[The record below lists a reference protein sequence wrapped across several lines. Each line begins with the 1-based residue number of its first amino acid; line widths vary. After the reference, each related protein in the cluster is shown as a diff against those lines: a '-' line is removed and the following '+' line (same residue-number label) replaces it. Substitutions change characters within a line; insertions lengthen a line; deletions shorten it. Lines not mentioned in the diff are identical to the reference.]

1 VLRPI
6 SLRLLSTCL
15 LGVCLLCIQVCA
27 QDPPRVGVIDFY
39 GVHKT
44 PEAKVRKELGIK
56 EGDMLPRS
64 KGGTEE
70 RIEAIP
76 GITEARLE
84 AVCCDANHKAILYV
98 GIEEKG
104 APHFNYRPP
113 PSGEAQLPANI
124 APIYARFLGAVA
136 AAGQK
141 GPVSEDLTRGHSFMS
156 DPKVR
161 ALQEA
166 FVDLATTYPTELRN
180 VLREGANEEQRAMAA
195 YILGYAPNKMR
206 VVNDLQYA
214 LQDPDDTVRNNA
226 MRSLAA
232 FAVLKQKDPT
242 VELKIEPIWLVALL
256 NSLIWGDRHTAAVT
270 LVTITEQRD
279 PETLSLIKERAMPA
293 LAEMASWKTL
303 AHALPA
309 YILMGRAGG
318 LKESELQDAWSKGQ
332 RMAIIKKVMAEQ

>member
-1 VLRPI
+1 
-6 SLRLLSTCL
+6 
-15 LGVCLLCIQVCA
+15 
-27 QDPPRVGVIDFY
+27 
-39 GVHKT
+39 
-44 PEAKVRKELGIK
+44 
-56 EGDMLPRS
+56 MLPRS
-64 KGGTEE
+64 KGGTED
-70 RIEAIP
+70 RIEEIP
-76 GITEARLE
+76 GVTQARLE
-84 AVCCDANHKAILYV
+84 AVCCDQNHKAILYV

-113 PSGEAQLPANI
+113 PSGEVQLPAQI

-156 DPKVR
+156 DPRVR

-166 FVDLATTYPTELRN
+166 FVDIATTYPTELRN

-195 YILGYAPNKMR
+195 YIIGYAPNKMR

-242 VELKIEPIWLVALL
+242 VEMKIEPIWLVALL
-256 NSLIWGDRHTAAVT
+256 NSLVWGDRHTAAVT
-270 LVTITEQRD
+270 LVTITENRD
-279 PETLSLIKERAMPA
+279 ADTLSLIKERAMPA
-293 LAEMASWKTL
+293 LAEMAAWKTL

-318 LKESELQDAWSKGQ
+318 LKEAELQEAWSKGQ